1 MYSVIDNF
9 CKIIYACIKFNL
21 MWLWNQ
27 SHLWWDMD
35 SGLEPTQTLEEWE
48 LL

>member
-9 CKIIYACIKFNL
+9 CTIIYACIKFNL
-21 MWLWNQ
+21 MWLRNQ

-35 SGLEPTQTLEEWE
+35 SSSEPTQTLGQ
-48 LL
+48 